1 MGGYKNS
8 GESYVEVLLDYK
20 RSIRGGIRMDRCNA
34 DDILNIKINDIGT
47 KKEIEQAKKD
57 AETIRKYFKQF
68 LPQSDN
74 CHTCGKPLGG
84 ILGTFVEGI
93 THGEGKCSHCGH
105 PARFVHD
112 ITDIVTVRMILQWPK
127 EEEQ

>member
-57 AETIRKYFKQF
+57 AETIRNYFKQF
-68 LPQSDN
+68 LPQSDT

-84 ILGTFVEGI
+84 FLGTFTEGI
-93 THGEGKCSHCGH
+93 TYGTGHCSNCGH
-105 PARFVHD
+105 PVTFIHD
-112 ITDIVTVRMILQWPK
+112 VEDIATIRLVLQWPK
-127 EEEQ
+127 EEE